1 MFPSGCLRGEG
12 GRRRKEEKPAHSYT
26 GDLVDFLS
34 SQILC
39 WVLVTGQ
46 KGAASCLS
54 QFKTTSNPA
63 SHRYGGHKGAFSKD
77 LACCETGN
85 WLNSLSRAEHSLYF
99 NAIEENILKMLKI
112 KQKMGMAVKEQHNRL
127 QDDRNS
133 FWKTAFT
140 KMIMNCKL
148 CWPKH
153 SACNL
158 S

>member
-1 MFPSGCLRGEG
+1 MFPNGTTFWVSERGG

-26 GDLVDFLS
+26 EDLVDFLS

-54 QFKTTSNPA
+54 WFETTSDPE
-63 SHRYGGHKGAFSKD
+63 SHRCGGHKGAFSKA

-85 WLNSLSRAEHSLYF
+85 WLNSLWRAEQQFIISDFILYIIKLYF

-112 KQKMGMAVKEQHNRL
+112 KQKLGYGSQGAAWQPVR
-127 QDDRNS
+127 
-133 FWKTAFT
+133 W
-140 KMIMNCKL
+140 
-148 CWPKH
+148 
-153 SACNL
+153 
-158 S
+158 